1 MSRNVFLW
9 SVCVC
14 VCVCILA
21 HTQMHA
27 TQIIKEDTYSVISH
41 VSKEHRSQENGI
53 IALPMNP

>member
-1 MSRNVFLW
+1 M
-9 SVCVC
+9 
-14 VCVCILA
+14 CVCILA